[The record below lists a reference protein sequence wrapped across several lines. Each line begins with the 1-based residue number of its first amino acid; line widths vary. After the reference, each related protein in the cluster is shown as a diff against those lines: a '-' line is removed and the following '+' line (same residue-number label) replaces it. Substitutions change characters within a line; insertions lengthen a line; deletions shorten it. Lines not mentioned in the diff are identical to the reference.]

1 VTFSW
6 KPETYKYFL
15 ALILASL
22 VSESLFVYSA
32 WSTHSLLFDYLT
44 WNLILAWIPLLV
56 AARLTKALRNK
67 LWSSWEALSLSIIW
81 LIFLPNS
88 FYMITDFIHLQDV
101 NSSNVV
107 YDSTM
112 LSSFIFTGVILGFSS
127 LFLIHL
133 QFRKRFS
140 DRLSAGLIASTLF
153 ISSIAMYFGRDLRW
167 TSWDVLIN
175 PGGLLF
181 DISVRL
187 QHIASYPNMIIVILA
202 FFVLLCSMYNLMW
215 KGLSLFQA
223 KLRQVNSI
231 EVN

>member
-88 FYMITDFIHLQDV
+88 FYMI
-101 NSSNVV
+101 NE
-107 YDSTM
+107 
-112 LSSFIFTGVILGFSS
+112 
-127 LFLIHL
+127 
-133 QFRKRFS
+133 FRKRFS